1 MPERQHD
8 RAGDPGGASG
18 EGELRRFVL
27 ERHPVRAFWT
37 RLDGPWRE
45 LRSLRQYAPP
55 VERLLGEAVTASVL
69 LAATLKFQGTLT
81 LQLQGSGCVR
91 LLVAQCTHDL
101 RIRGLARVDE
111 AVDPHASFRDLV
123 GESRLVVT
131 IEADE
136 HAARYQGIVQLQGET
151 LSACLESYFATSE
164 QLPTRIALA
173 ADAAYASGVLLQQMP
188 SAQGDPEG
196 LASQDAWEEVQQN
209 LKALPASLLQHAS
222 AEEVLRRLGG
232 SHDGRLF
239 AGTTVQFACRCSGA
253 RVARLLRSLGP
264 QEIQSVLAEMGSV
277 TVTCEFCGR
286 PYRFDSID
294 IERLFHAAA
303 SPETPRSLN

>member
-1 MPERQHD
+1 MPEQRD
-8 RAGDPGGASG
+8 GRAGDPPRASA

-37 RLDGPWRE
+37 RLDSPWRE

-55 VERLLGEAVTASVL
+55 VERLLGEALTASVL

-81 LQLQGSGCVR
+81 LQLQGSGRVR

-111 AVDPHASFRDLV
+111 AVDALASFRELV

-173 ADAAYASGVLLQQMP
+173 ADAAHASGVLLQQIP
-188 SAQGDPEG
+188 SAQGEAEK
-196 LASQDAWEEVQQN
+196 LASQGAWDEVQQN
-209 LKALPASLLQHAS
+209 LRALPAPLLQHAR

-239 AGTTVQFACRCSGA
+239 AGTAVQFACRCSGA
-253 RVARLLRSLGP
+253 RVARLLRSLGL

-286 PYRFDSID
+286 PYRFDAID
-294 IERLFHAAA
+294 IERLFHAAV
-303 SPETPRSLN
+303 SPEAPHSLN